1 MADEKEIERALKI
14 FKNKKIQIILLHCVS
29 LYPVSDKNANVKRMI
44 TLKNKFKISV
54 GYSDH
59 TLGNDAAIL
68 ATICGA
74 DIIEKHFT
82 LNKNLIGPDHL
93 ISSDPEEFKQLTD
106 KIKKLSF

>member
-1 MADEKEIERALKI
+1 M
-14 FKNKKIQIILLHCVS
+14 HCVS

-74 DIIEKHFT
+74 DIIEKH
-82 LNKNLIGPDHL
+82 LL
-93 ISSDPEEFKQLTD
+93 
-106 KIKKLSF
+106 